1 MYLKHFGFSETPFSL
16 APDPRY
22 LYMSERHREALAHL
36 LFGIQGDGGFV
47 LLTGEVGTGKTTL
60 CRALI
65 GRIPSDCQLAF
76 VLNPKVSALEL
87 LATICD
93 ELGIPYNRES
103 RSSKEFID
111 RINVALLRA
120 NAAGRKTIL
129 VIDEAQNLA
138 DDVLEQVRLL
148 TNLETSQRKLLQIVL
163 LAQPELRVRLAKPNL
178 RQLNQRIL
186 ARYHLERL
194 TRAETAG
201 YVGHR
206 LAVAGVQRTLFSPR
220 VLDRLHRLSGGTP
233 RLINVI
239 SDRALLGA
247 YVEGRGDVDLGTL
260 NKAAREVFGD
270 EPGRFGRRFLLPW
283 IFVSLAFVVLGGG
296 VAAAYFWGGTKPQP
310 VSPPPV
316 SLQQSPADVPRSLPP
331 PALGKALAVPSPDL
345 GQEVLRRAGNQEADH
360 EAAALAAVFRQWH
373 AEPVGNRLKTAC
385 RPALGDGLR
394 CLAAQGTL
402 GDVEALNLPAVV
414 RLRQEGG
421 ADFFAALLGL
431 GSDAAELA
439 VDGERTRVRYEALQR
454 QWAGEY
460 AVIWRGP
467 PGTRSEIGL
476 HSRGDDVAWLARAL
490 AQAEGSAPLLQP
502 ESNVFDAAL
511 RQQVMRF
518 QSAQGLEADGI
529 AGPRTLARL
538 AAGVPGD
545 RPRLLASTSQ

>member
-1 MYLKHFGFSETPFSL
+1 MYLNHFGFSESPFSL

-65 GRIPSDCQLAF
+65 GRIPSDCQLAY

-93 ELGIPYNRES
+93 ELGIPYNKES

-148 TNLETSQRKLLQIVL
+148 TNLETSQRKLLQIIL
-163 LAQPELRVRLAKPNL
+163 LAQPELRDRLAKPNL

-186 ARYHLERL
+186 ARYHLGRL
-194 TRAETAG
+194 TRAETAR
-201 YVGHR
+201 YVSHR
-206 LAVAGVQRTLFSPR
+206 LAVAGVQRTLFPSG

-247 YVEGRGDVDLGTL
+247 YVQGRDDVDPRTL
-260 NKAAREVFGD
+260 SKAAKEVFGE
-270 EPGRFGRRFLLPW
+270 EPGRFSRRFLLPW
-283 IFVSLAFVVLGGG
+283 MLVTLAFAVLGGG
-296 VAAAYFWGGTKPQP
+296 VAAAYFWSGPKAQLDEASPKASVQQVPDASPGPAVPEQA
-310 VSPPPV
+310 VASPPPLDSGV
-316 SLQQSPADVPRSLPP
+316 EILRPAEDQ
-331 PALGKALAVPSPDL
+331 AVD
-345 GQEVLRRAGNQEADH
+345 N
-360 EAAALAAVFRQWH
+360 EAAALAEVFRQWQ
-373 AEPVGNRLKTAC
+373 AEPVGDRLRTAC
-385 RPALGDGLR
+385 RPALGNGLR

-402 GDVEALNLPAVV
+402 RDLETLDLPAVV
-414 RLRQEGG
+414 RLRHDGG
-421 ADFFAALLGL
+421 ADFFAALL
-431 GSDAAELA
+431 ELQGDTADIA
-439 VDGERTRVRYEALQR
+439 VSGKRARISYETLRR
-454 QWAGEY
+454 QWAGEF

-467 PGTRSEIGL
+467 PGARPEIGL
-476 HSRGDDVAWLARAL
+476 YSQGEDVAWLARAL
-490 AQAEGSAPLLQP
+490 AHAEGKEPLLLP
-502 ESNVFDAAL
+502 DGNVFDSAL
-511 RQQVMRF
+511 RRQVIRF
-518 QSAQGLEADGI
+518 QSAQGLAADGI

-538 AAGVPGD
+538 AAKAPGE
-545 RPRLLASTSQ
+545 RPRLVAATSQ

>member
-1 MYLKHFGFSETPFSL
+1 MYLKHFGFCEAPFSL

-36 LFGIQGDGGFV
+36 LFGIQGDAGFV

-129 VIDEAQNLA
+129 VIDEAQNLS

-163 LAQPELRVRLAKPNL
+163 LAQPELRVRLARPGL

-186 ARYHLERL
+186 ARYHLEHL

-206 LAVAGVQRTLFSPR
+206 LAVAGVQRNLFMPR

-239 SDRALLGA
+239 ADRALLGA
-247 YVEGRGDVDLGTL
+247 YVQGRGDVDLRTL
-260 NKAAREVFGD
+260 NKAAREVFG
-270 EPGRFGRRFLLPW
+270 EASPRFGRRFLLPW

-296 VAAAYFWGGTKPQP
+296 VAAAYLWGGAKPQRA
-310 VSPPPV
+310 
-316 SLQQSPADVPRSLPP
+316 SPAPVARQQTPAALPQPPP
-331 PALGKALAVPSPDL
+331 PAPPEKALAVPDSDL
-345 GQEVLRRAGNQEADH
+345 GQEVLHRAGNRPADN

-373 AEPVGNRLKTAC
+373 AEPLGNRLRTAC

-421 ADFFAALLGL
+421 ADFFAALLAL
-431 GSDAAELA
+431 EKDTAEVA
-439 VDGERTRVRYEALQR
+439 VDGERARVRYDALQK

-467 PGTRSEIGL
+467 PGTRAEIGL

-490 AQAEGSAPLLQP
+490 ALAEGNPSSVRPDG
-502 ESNVFDAAL
+502 NIFDAAL
-511 RQQVMRF
+511 RQQLMRY
-518 QSAQGLEADGI
+518 QTAQGLEADGI

-545 RPRLLASTSQ
+545 RPRLLASTSE